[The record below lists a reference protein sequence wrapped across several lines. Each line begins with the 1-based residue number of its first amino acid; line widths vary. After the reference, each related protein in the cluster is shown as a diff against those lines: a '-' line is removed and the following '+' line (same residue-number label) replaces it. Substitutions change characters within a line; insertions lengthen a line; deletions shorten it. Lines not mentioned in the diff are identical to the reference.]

1 MKLNT
6 FQNSGYKPGS
16 LLKRVLWYF
25 VNVLFIKNYFFH
37 FNGLKINVLRLFGA
51 RIGKNVII
59 KPNVNVKYP
68 WNISFGDNVWIGEG
82 VWLDSLGEISIG
94 NNVCVS
100 QGAYLLTGS
109 HNYKKMSFDLIIG
122 NILIKEGVWIGAK
135 SIVCPGV
142 TCNENAVLSVG
153 SVATKDLE
161 SFTIYQ
167 GNPAKI
173 IRKRIYENES

>member
-6 FQNSGYKPGS
+6 FQNSWYKPGN

-37 FNGLKINVLRLFGA
+37 FNGFKINVLRLFGA
-51 RIGKNVII
+51 RIGENVII

-94 NNVCVS
+94 NNVCIS
-100 QGAYLLTGS
+100 QGTYLLTGN
-109 HNYKKMSFDLIIG
+109 HNYKKISFDLIIG
-122 NILIKEGVWIGAK
+122 DILIKDGVWIGAK
-135 SIVCPGV
+135 SIVCPGII
-142 TCNENAVLSVG
+142 CNESAVLSVG

-161 SFTIYQ
+161 PFMIYQ